1 MGKVI
6 SVYNQKGGV
15 GKTTTVINVAAA
27 LAFTGLFKKKVLVI
41 DLDPQGN
48 ASSGFGVDKSQVE
61 LDIYKVLVGQA
72 EIGEAIQTVKENRLD
87 ILPSTPA
94 LTGFEIEAISID
106 RPHDRLKDALNSV
119 KENYDFIFIDCPPSL
134 GMLSMNAL
142 SASDSVL
149 IPIQSEYYAL
159 EGVSQLVSTI
169 DMVKNQVNP
178 KLEIEG
184 VVLQMVDTRTNLS
197 QDVIDEVKKFFGE
210 KVYRTHIPRN
220 IRVAEA
226 PSYGESVITYDKAS
240 KGAKAYMA
248 LAKEIKKRN

>member
-15 GKTTTVINVAAA
+15 GKTTTVINLAAA
-27 LAFTGLFKKKVLVI
+27 LAYTGLFKKKVLVV

-48 ASSGFGVDKSQVE
+48 ASSGLGIDKSQVE
-61 LDIYKVLVGQA
+61 LDIYKVLTGQA
-72 EIGEAIQTVKENRLD
+72 DLEEAIRIIKDKRLD

-106 RPHDRLKDALNSV
+106 HAHDRLKEALDKV
-119 KENYDFIFIDCPPSL
+119 RDKYDFILIDCPPSL

-159 EGVSQLVSTI
+159 GGVSQLVSTI

-178 KLEIEG
+178 DLTIEG

-197 QDVIDEVKKFFGE
+197 QEVIDEVEKFFGD
-210 KVYRTHIPRN
+210 KVYKTHIPRN

-240 KGAKAYMA
+240 KGARAYIA
-248 LAKEIKKRN
+248 LAKEVKKRN